1 MGVLCVA
8 MMFWT
13 SQAEEAMKKGGIEGL
28 RAFSDKLNK
37 QVSISQSVG
46 EDEQV
51 IKTNRYLK
59 RRGQPLLLMNF
70 LARNDALCNLAA
82 MQEANKH
89 DELFILSEE

>member
-37 QVSISQSVG
+37 QVS
-46 EDEQV
+46 
-51 IKTNRYLK
+51 KTLN
-59 RRGQPLLLMNF
+59 Q
-70 LARNDALCNLAA
+70 LAK
-82 MQEANKH
+82 MSK
-89 DELFILSEE
+89 